1 MPTATVHLNFEQA
14 QFLAGVNAAQARI
27 ARFGSAVRGM
37 ALFVAGGL
45 ATRLGSQAAV
55 GLFRETTAAAGRV
68 ESMTAAMSVF
78 TGSLQTA
85 RDLTFE
91 LVKAG
96 AASPFGSEQYSK
108 AGKAL
113 LGFGLSID
121 KVREVLPMLSDVA
134 AAVEANLDEL
144 AIVFGKNA
152 AQGRLYTRDVNEF
165 ATRGIR
171 IWQALADEIGVP
183 MDQVRKAVEQGRAG
197 TKEMIG
203 AFQRMTGDG
212 GAYRGMT
219 DQFRRTF
226 EGSIK
231 KLEGAWFLFTSRI
244 GEPFNRALKPLFEDI
259 VKLLEYAS
267 PIATRIGE
275 SFADV
280 VRFVRLAFKDWE
292 SFVGVSR
299 KIGDAAA
306 VSVLQ
311 ALMKFANG
319 AREVAGRVI
328 TAIGNAF
335 TGTGDVPFFDKLTLG
350 WLAFKSSVL
359 PALIDGIASLAAAL
373 ESVIIGAVNRLV
385 VSLANALDISSI
397 PGSDALADLIA
408 PKTSVSGFVS
418 PTGRFFAEDSPEMVS
433 MKARYDA
440 MLDSNLRDKYQKA
453 AHTETAGKSNAHPL
467 SREFTRMMN
476 EAMGRMAMEDLK
488 AEFTKEDWAKFGP
501 EIARRFED
509 RAKNVGVFGRTPDII
524 QPGEASPLLGGMK
537 YVEGIR
543 KGIFQPDAEA
553 TRQEI
558 KGSLSEMLGVT
569 STDIKGMQQ
578 QAEYLTLRM
587 KQAVEMGLPKDA
599 DFIKSLRDG
608 FIEAFESPTIVDTV
622 ANTVREGAL
631 EAFLDA
637 AWKNRIFG
645 DEARLSLQGTSI
657 NKPLDDATRGLNDF
671 SKNVNA
677 AVDRFA
683 GIVSPTYRSTL
694 SPEKQES
701 IMREIDEGMIESL
714 KSRIEAIQYAEK
726 KQGLLDIIND
736 KSEGTS
742 TARIASIVS
751 DSFARIGAGGLAA
764 RTTPSVI
771 EVAVKETSESAKEI
785 ARIQLRLLQIAE
797 EQALREMKAA
807 IAIATSSESFTTSP

>member
-45 ATRLGSQAAV
+45 ATRLGTQASV

-203 AFQRMTGDG
+203 AFRRMTGEG

-267 PIATRIGE
+267 PAATRIGE
-275 SFADV
+275 TFADV

-306 VSVLQ
+306 VSIAQFL
-311 ALMKFANG
+311 LKFANG
-319 AREVAGRVI
+319 AREVTGRIV

-335 TGTGDVPFFDKLTLG
+335 TGTGDIPFFEKLKLG
-350 WLAFKSSVL
+350 WLAFKGTVF
-359 PALIDGIASLAAAL
+359 PMIADGLANLAAAL
-373 ESVIIGAVNRLV
+373 ESVIIGAINRLILG
-385 VSLANALDISSI
+385 LADALDSSNI

-408 PKTSVSGFVS
+408 PKEKAGFIS
-418 PTGRFFAEDSPEMVS
+418 PAGSFFAEDDPRMAKYKRLNDLLRNGRFENHFWPE
-433 MKARYDA
+433 A
-440 MLDSNLRDKYQKA
+440 
-453 AHTETAGKSNAHPL
+453 
-467 SREFTRMMN
+467 SREF
-476 EAMGRMAMEDLK
+476 EASGRRGDLGL
-488 AEFTKEDWAKFGP
+488 AGQHA
-501 EIARRFED
+501 EIARIVGRKIAEEFKKKYTTPEEWATFGAD
-509 RAKNVGVFGRTPDII
+509 ITRLAQERAMKKDFFTGTSRLFM
-524 QPGEASPLLGGMK
+524 PGEASPFLAGMT
-537 YVEGIR
+537 YAPGAR
-543 KGIFQPDAEA
+543 RSIFQPDAEA
-553 TRQEI
+553 TR
-558 KGSLSEMLGVT
+558 KSVKTSLTELLGIT
-569 STDIKGMQQ
+569 ASDIKKDSEEAGRI
-578 QAEYLTLRM
+578 ALRM
-587 KQAVEMGLPKDA
+587 KQAAEMGLPKDA

-608 FIEAFESPTIVDTV
+608 FIEAFESPTIVDAI

-637 AWKNRIFG
+637 AWKNRILG
-645 DEARLSLQGTSI
+645 DEARLSLQGTGI
-657 NKPLDDATRGLNDF
+657 NKPLDDATHEWNDF
-671 SKNVNA
+671 SKNANA

-701 IMREIDEGMIESL
+701 ILRDIDEGMIESL
-714 KSRIEAIQYAEK
+714 KSRIESIQYAEK
-726 KQGLLDIIND
+726 KQGLLDIING
-736 KSEGTS
+736 KSEGKS
-742 TARIASIVS
+742 TARIATIVS
-751 DSFARIGAGGLAA
+751 DSFSRIGAGGLAA
-764 RTTPSVI
+764 RTTPRVI

-785 ARIQLRLLQIAE
+785 ARIQLRLLEIAE
-797 EQALREMKAA
+797 EQALRAMKQPMP
-807 IAIATSSESFTTSP
+807 ESFTTSP